1 MILVKERNGRS
12 RSNLCLLDNHLS
24 RLSPARFFSSQFPP
38 DLPIHARS
46 LAQLRKV
53 SADSWRIP
61 GWPCGA
67 VSETASHPPCSLS
80 GVQDPSSPVVSLA
93 WSADVDSQLLEFALR
108 QASGEEMGVF
118 AKSSLPWFIV
128 NCRVF
133 LVWRVEQK

>member
-12 RSNLCLLDNHLS
+12 RSNLRLLDNHLS
-24 RLSPARFFSSQFPP
+24 RLSPARFSSSQFPP

-53 SADSWRIP
+53 SADSWRIL
-61 GWPCGA
+61 GSPCGA

-93 WSADVDSQLLEFALR
+93 WSPDVDSRLLELALR
-108 QASGEEMGVF
+108 QARIPDPRTILRQLLRQEKDQLYQDVLDNLG
-118 AKSSLPWFIV
+118 
-128 NCRVF
+128 
-133 LVWRVEQK
+133 